1 MLTTTQAIAAIAV
14 MAVVTFLTRALPFL
28 LFDRGDHPPKLVL
41 YLGRV
46 LPPAVIAMLIVYCL
60 KSALLAIGANLTSLL
75 DPAVLSQWLPAL
87 LAVAVVVILHI
98 WKHNNLLS
106 IFGGTILY
114 MFLVQ
119 AVFV

>member
-1 MLTTTQAIAAIAV
+1 MNTTVHAVLAIAV
-14 MAVVTFLTRALPFL
+14 MAGVTFLTRALPFL
-28 LFDRGDHPPKLVL
+28 LFDRGERPPKVVL

-60 KSALLAIGANLTSLL
+60 RNVSFAAAGG
-75 DPAVLSQWLPAL
+75 WLPQMI
-87 LAVAVVVILHI
+87 AVAAVVVLHL

-114 MFLVQ
+114 MVLVQ
-119 AVFV
+119 CVFV